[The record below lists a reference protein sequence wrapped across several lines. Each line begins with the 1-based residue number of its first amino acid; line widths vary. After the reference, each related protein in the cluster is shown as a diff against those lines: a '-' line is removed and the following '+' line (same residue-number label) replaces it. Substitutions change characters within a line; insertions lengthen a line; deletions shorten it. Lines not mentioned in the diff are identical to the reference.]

1 MLRAG
6 AGDIWK
12 RLTKGQWLAH
22 ERRMQLL
29 NVAGDLRLAAQI
41 EAGAVRRRVR
51 VQAPGAG
58 SDLLRPYPSCCRNW
72 FATES
77 SLKVEQW
84 NGGDAVRERV
94 DHA

>member
-1 MLRAG
+1 MRTR
-6 AGDIWK
+6 AGDIWQG
-12 RLTKGQWLAH
+12 LTHGMWLAH

-29 NVAGDLRLAAQI
+29 DVAGDLRRAAQI
-41 EAGAVRRRVR
+41 EASAVRRRVR